1 MKLANVLVKILWRNS
16 SSHSFAHFQKRKAED
31 EPLEKEEED
40 KASDDAPKEDAEE
53 TNKDE
58 AVQSVTAEPEEEK
71 KEVPQIVT
79 QPKRPKAANPYGTW
93 EKIQEEEDP

>member
-1 MKLANVLVKILWRNS
+1 MKLANLLVKILWRNS

-58 AVQSVTAEPEEEK
+58 AEK

-79 QPKRPKAANPYGTW
+79 QAKRPKAANPYGTW